1 MPLSLSRTLSLI
13 VVAVTYVRAW
23 SIPNGL
29 WIVTLVCGPVLTLIW
44 FPEQID
50 DLTFGSWYRGNQI
63 DSHTP
68 GIAIAAM
75 GWVFL
80 LLFSLALFLARHSGM
95 R

>member
-1 MPLSLSRTLSLI
+1 MTLSSSRTLSL
-13 VVAVTYVRAW
+13 VVLAVAYLRAW

-29 WIVTLVCGPVLTLIW
+29 WIVTVLCGPLLALIW

-50 DLTFGSWYRGNQI
+50 DLTYGVWYRGYQI

-68 GIAIAAM
+68 GAAIAAV

-80 LLFSLALFLARHSGM
+80 LLLLLALFLARHSGNP
-95 R
+95 

>member
-1 MPLSLSRTLSLI
+1 MTLSSSRTLSL
-13 VVAVTYVRAW
+13 VVLAVAYLRAW

-29 WIVTLVCGPVLTLIW
+29 WIVTVLCGPLLALIW

-50 DLTFGSWYRGNQI
+50 DLTYGVWYRGYQI

-68 GIAIAAM
+68 GAALAVV

-80 LLFSLALFLARHSGM
+80 LLLLLALFLARHSGNP
-95 R
+95 